1 MVVTSVT
8 GQAVGIVVDQIVGQT
23 QAVIKPLNTA
33 VRTAPEISGTTLLGD
48 GGISFILD
56 IVRLVEQQ

>member
-1 MVVTSVT
+1 M
-8 GQAVGIVVDQIVGQT
+8 VDQIVGQT